1 MLQQAQDE
9 SELFDDA
16 NFAVHDDEVTSD
28 GDEQASTI
36 HRRATE
42 EPLCGT
48 WGCTLANNHFGL
60 HRMPESDQP
69 RKRMKK
75 KQYDEGEPTQP
86 SGSRGGAAKSKALAG
101 ATTSPKPKAQPKPR
115 APAGAAPG
123 SLLAPA
129 TCARTPHCQR
139 PAHHPGLCRTP
150 AYCDRNDRCTRGFRH
165 SGVCKVPPQC
175 LKDER
180 CMRPAG

>member
-75 KQYDEGEPTQP
+75 KQSWPTP
-86 SGSRGGAAKSKALAG
+86 EATGCCSLSCVRSR
-101 ATTSPKPKAQPKPR
+101 
-115 APAGAAPG
+115 
-123 SLLAPA
+123 
-129 TCARTPHCQR
+129 
-139 PAHHPGLCRTP
+139 
-150 AYCDRNDRCTRGFRH
+150 
-165 SGVCKVPPQC
+165 PP
-175 LKDER
+175 
-180 CMRPAG
+180 